1 MLEVFAGLCCES
13 IAIWGRFL
21 LDDERP
27 FPFRLEFNSG
37 LCSTGSDED
46 DVPFVELFRTDSV
59 VPPSLRLRLVSV
71 LCFKGKDAISI
82 EKVLGY

>member
-27 FPFRLEFNSG
+27 FPFRLEFASG
-37 LCSTGSDED
+37 LRSTGSEEDE
-46 DVPFVELFRTDSV
+46 VPFVELFRIDSV
-59 VPPSLRLRLVSV
+59 VPPSLRLCLISV
-71 LCFKGKDAISI
+71 QCFKGKDTISI